1 MYEAAIRDMYKKY
14 TTEDIRD
21 VRDDFLLI
29 DYRTVSQARMIP
41 MSGDDEKMRDEL
53 QNILETEI
61 LTRMSRWRVQA
72 ERFELDMF
80 DKLTTF

>member
-14 TTEDIRD
+14 TTGDIRN
-21 VRDDFLLI
+21 VCDDFLLI

-41 MSGDDEKMRDEL
+41 MSGDDEKMRDTL

-61 LTRMSRWRVQA
+61 LERMSRWRVQA
-72 ERFELDMF
+72 DRFALDMF

>member
-1 MYEAAIRDMYKKY
+1 MYEAAIKGLYEKY
-14 TTEDIRD
+14 TTEDISKAY
-21 VRDDFLLI
+21 DDFLLI
-29 DYRTVSQARMIP
+29 DYRTVSQARMVP

-72 ERFELDMF
+72 ERFALDMF
-80 DKLTTF
+80 DKLTAF